1 MIKRKLKENIKIYFT
16 QIRIRDEF
24 LCYFVKIFHLIY
36 LMNYKKIFG
45 MNRIVPIS
53 SVKKDMHKIWL
64 VKYCFNILQTFSEPA
79 ILVAKTN
86 TSKASST
93 CSLVIYENYTLSIPT
108 SNSQMTCILMINFE
122 VIKFCLNISL
132 KRIFIKM
139 KSPKQYLLNR
149 H

>member
-53 SVKKDMHKIWL
+53 SVKKDTHKIWL

-108 SNSQMTCILMINFE
+108 SNSQMTCI
-122 VIKFCLNISL
+122 
-132 KRIFIKM
+132 
-139 KSPKQYLLNR
+139 
-149 H
+149 

>member
-1 MIKRKLKENIKIYFT
+1 MIKRKLKENIKIYLHKSELEMNF
-16 QIRIRDEF
+16 
-24 LCYFVKIFHLIY
+24 CYFVKIFHLIY

-108 SNSQMTCILMINFE
+108 SNSQMTCI
-122 VIKFCLNISL
+122 
-132 KRIFIKM
+132 
-139 KSPKQYLLNR
+139 
-149 H
+149 